1 MRAFSTMLISVDL
14 PAIADTDANAYAGGP
29 EADAG
34 ARTVVPI
41 TIATALDVSLAR
53 RIIVGIFDDHAAAAA
68 GAIATPVLIADQP
81 N

>member
-1 MRAFSTMLISVDL
+1 MLFSVNL
-14 PAIADTDANAYAGGP
+14 PAIADTNANAYAGGP

-41 TIATALDVSLAR
+41 AIAAALDVSLAR
-53 RIIVGIFDDHAAAAA
+53 RIIVGIFDNHAAPAA
-68 GAIATPVLIADQP
+68 GAIATSVLIADQP